1 MGRQWSSGRQG
12 VAGQAQQGRAADAVG
27 ADVLT
32 AWRSA
37 GLAGAGGRGRV
48 CTARGAQSA
57 TATGAGQP
65 SSPPRGQHVGT
76 HRISGTSLLRL
87 PRNALSA

>member
-57 TATGAGQP
+57 DAWSFLMNRCGQMPAFGELLPFGALG
-65 SSPPRGQHVGT
+65 
-76 HRISGTSLLRL
+76 
-87 PRNALSA
+87 